1 MAINSVKSA
10 AGPRQELAGAAAL
23 FRSLGDPTRLAIAR
37 RLARGEARVVDLMGE
52 LGMVQSTVSSH
63 ISCLRECGLVTGR
76 PEGRQIFY
84 SLAHPELM
92 DMFAAAEQLLAATG
106 EAVALCPTYG
116 TKTSAPTA
124 ATATPVTSATTKTDT
139 RKMDTTTT
147 RDAR

>member
-1 MAINSVKSA
+1 MTMNSGVESA
-10 AGPRQELAGAAAL
+10 GGPRQELAGAAAL

-37 RLARGEARVVDLMGE
+37 RLAKGEARVVDLMGE

-63 ISCLRECGLVTGR
+63 ISCLRECGLVIGR
-76 PEGRQIFY
+76 PQGRQVFY

-116 TKTSAPTA
+116 TDTPAPTA
-124 ATATPVTSATTKTDT
+124 TAAATVTAAGDTTKTD
-139 RKMDTTTT
+139 TTT